1 MEMRKIWRIG
11 GIGDDAEAL
20 SSVSAISSAL
30 GISSA
35 CARLL
40 YLRGYKTVES
50 AVAAADYRII
60 LGAHSEKL
68 FLVSAFSGHIEKYK
82 LIVYKFGKLIF

>member
-50 AVAAADYRII
+50 AEDFINKNGLSIYDPFR
-60 LGAHSEKL
+60 LHDMR
-68 FLVSAFSGHIEKYK
+68 
-82 LIVYKFGKLIF
+82 